1 MNTQGQMLE
10 TTERGRILIEVLKS
24 TKPKNIVEIGT
35 WKGLGSTKC
44 IIDSIDKSSNF
55 ISIESNYNFHNL
67 AKNNLTNYLD
77 KVNLLYGTIVTDKD
91 VNEFVSDKN
100 LTEEQKKWLSE
111 DLENLSKCEN
121 IIESIPLEIDF
132 LLLDGGE
139 FSTYSEWQILKS
151 RTKMVALDDIIELK
165 TKQIYEELIND
176 DNYELVIETPDGNGF
191 CVFIKK

>member
-1 MNTQGQMLE
+1 M
-10 TTERGRILIEVLKS
+10 KS
-24 TKPKNIVEIGT
+24 NNKELCLL
-35 WKGLGSTKC
+35 GL
-44 IIDSIDKSSNF
+44 
-55 ISIESNYNFHNL
+55 FHNL
-67 AKNNLTNYLD
+67 LEANISENILTNYLD

-151 RTKMVALDDIIELK
+151 RTKIVALDDIRELK

>member
-1 MNTQGQMLE
+1 MTTQGQMIE
-10 TTERGRILIEVLKS
+10 NSERGKILMEILKGIKPTNVVEV
-24 TKPKNIVEIGT
+24 GT

-44 IIDSIDKSSNF
+44 IIDSIDKGTNF
-55 ISIESNYNFHNL
+55 ISIESNYNFYRT
-67 AKNNLTNYLD
+67 AKNNLSNHLD
-77 KVNLLYGTIVTDKD
+77 KVNLLYGTIVTDKEI
-91 VNEFVSDKN
+91 NGFVSDKD

-121 IIESIPLEIDF
+121 IIEKIPSEIDF

-139 FSTYSEWQILKS
+139 FSTYPEWERLKG
-151 RTKMVALDDIIELK
+151 RTKMVALDDIRELK

>member
-1 MNTQGQMLE
+1 MTTQGQMLE
-10 TTERGRILIEVLKS
+10 HSERGKILIEIIKEI
-24 TKPKNIVEIGT
+24 KPKNVVEIGT

-44 IIDSIDKSSNF
+44 IIDSIDNGSNF
-55 ISIESNYNFHNL
+55 ISIESNYNFYNV

-77 KVNLLYGTIVTDKD
+77 KVNLVYGTIVTDKD

-100 LTEEQKKWLSE
+100 LTEEQKKWLLE

-121 IIESIPLEIDF
+121 IIESIPPEIDF

-176 DNYELVIETPDGNGF
+176 DNYELVIETPEGNGF
-191 CVFIKK
+191 CVFKKK

>member
-1 MNTQGQMLE
+1 MTTQGQMLE
-10 TTERGRILIEVLKS
+10 HSERGKILIKIIKEI
-24 TKPKNIVEIGT
+24 KPKNVVEIGT

-44 IIDSIDKSSNF
+44 IIESIDNGSNF

>member
-10 TTERGRILIEVLKS
+10 TTERGRILIEVLKE

-55 ISIESNYNFHNL
+55 ISIESNYDFYQT
-67 AKNNLTNYLD
+67 AKNNLSDYIN
-77 KVNLLYGTIVTDKD
+77 KVNLLYGTIVTDKEID
-91 VNEFVSDKN
+91 GFVSDKN

-121 IIESIPLEIDF
+121 IIEKIPSEIDF

-139 FSTYSEWQILKS
+139 FSTYPEWEILKG
-151 RTKMVALDDIIELK
+151 RTKMVALDDIRELK

-176 DNYELVIETPDGNGF
+176 ENYKLVIETPDGNGF

>member
-1 MNTQGQMLE
+1 MTTQGQMLE
-10 TTERGRILIEVLKS
+10 HSERGKILIEIIKEI
-24 TKPKNIVEIGT
+24 KPKNVVEIGT

-44 IIDSIDKSSNF
+44 IIDSIDNGSNF
-55 ISIESNYNFHNL
+55 ISIESNYNFYNV

-100 LTEEQKKWLSE
+100 LTEEQKKWLLE

-121 IIESIPLEIDF
+121 IIESIPPEIDF

-176 DNYELVIETPDGNGF
+176 DNYELVIETPEGNGF

>member
-55 ISIESNYNFHNL
+55 ISIESNYDFYQV
-67 AKNNLTNYLD
+67 AKNNLSEHID
-77 KVNLLYGTIVTDKD
+77 KANLLYGTIVTDKE
-91 VNEFVSDKN
+91 VNKFVSDKI
-100 LTEEQKKWLSE
+100 LTEEQKKWLLE

-121 IIESIPLEIDF
+121 IIEKIPLEIDF

>member
-1 MNTQGQMLE
+1 MTTQGQMLE
-10 TTERGRILIEVLKS
+10 HSERGKILIKIIKGL
-24 TKPKNIVEIGT
+24 KPKNVVEIGT

-44 IIDSIDKSSNF
+44 IIDSIDNESNF
-55 ISIESNYNFHNL
+55 ISIESNYNFYNV

-77 KVNLLYGTIVTDKD
+77 KVNLLYGTIVTDKE

-111 DLENLSKCEN
+111 DLENLSRCEN
-121 IIESIPLEIDF
+121 IIESIPSEIDF

-139 FSTYSEWQILKS
+139 FSTYSEWQILKG
-151 RTKMVALDDIIELK
+151 RTKMVALDDIRELK
-165 TKQIYEELIND
+165 TKQIYKELITD
-176 DNYELVIETPDGNGF
+176 DSYELVIETPDGNGF

>member
-1 MNTQGQMLE
+1 MTTQGQMLE
-10 TTERGRILIEVLKS
+10 HSERGKILIEIIKGI
-24 TKPKNIVEIGT
+24 KPKNVVEIGT

-44 IIDSIDKSSNF
+44 IIDSIDNESNF
-55 ISIESNYNFHNL
+55 ISIESNYNFYNV

-77 KVNLLYGTIVTDKD
+77 KVNLLYGTIVTDKE

-111 DLENLSKCEN
+111 DLENLSRCEN
-121 IIESIPLEIDF
+121 IIESIPSEIDF

-139 FSTYSEWQILKS
+139 FSTYSEWQILKG
-151 RTKMVALDDIIELK
+151 RTKMVALDDIRELK
-165 TKQIYEELIND
+165 TKQIYEELITD
-176 DNYELVIETPDGNGF
+176 DSYELVIETPDGNGF

>member
-1 MNTQGQMLE
+1 MTTQGQMLE
-10 TTERGRILIEVLKS
+10 HSERGTILIKIIKEI
-24 TKPKNIVEIGT
+24 KPKNVVEIGT

-44 IIDSIDKSSNF
+44 IIESIDNGSNF

>member
-1 MNTQGQMLE
+1 MTTQGQMLE
-10 TTERGRILIEVLKS
+10 HSERGKILIEIIKEI
-24 TKPKNIVEIGT
+24 KPKNVVEIGT

-44 IIDSIDKSSNF
+44 IIDSIDNGSNF
-55 ISIESNYNFHNL
+55 ISIESNYNFYNV

-77 KVNLLYGTIVTDKD
+77 KVNLVYGTIVTDKD

-100 LTEEQKKWLSE
+100 LTEEQKKWLLE

-121 IIESIPLEIDF
+121 IIESIPPEIDF

-176 DNYELVIETPDGNGF
+176 DNYELVIETPEGNGF

>member
-1 MNTQGQMLE
+1 MLE
-10 TTERGRILIEVLKS
+10 TTERGRILIEVLKE

-55 ISIESNYNFHNL
+55 ISIESNYDFYQT
-67 AKNNLTNYLD
+67 AKNNLSDYIN
-77 KVNLLYGTIVTDKD
+77 KVNLLYGTIVTDKEID
-91 VNEFVSDKN
+91 GFVSDKN

-121 IIESIPLEIDF
+121 IIEKIPSEIDF

-139 FSTYSEWQILKS
+139 FSTYPEWEILKG
-151 RTKMVALDDIIELK
+151 RTKMVALDDIRELK

-176 DNYELVIETPDGNGF
+176 ENYKLVIETPDGNGF

>member
-1 MNTQGQMLE
+1 MTTQGQMLE
-10 TTERGRILIEVLKS
+10 HSERGKILIEIIKGI
-24 TKPKNIVEIGT
+24 KPKNVVEIGT

-44 IIDSIDKSSNF
+44 IIDSIDNESNF
-55 ISIESNYNFHNL
+55 ISIESNYNFYNV

-77 KVNLLYGTIVTDKD
+77 KVNLLYGTIVTDKE

-111 DLENLSKCEN
+111 DLENLSRCEN
-121 IIESIPLEIDF
+121 IIEIIPSEIDF

-139 FSTYSEWQILKS
+139 FSTYSEWQILKG
-151 RTKMVALDDIIELK
+151 RTKMVALDDIRELK
-165 TKQIYEELIND
+165 TKQIYEELIT
-176 DNYELVIETPDGNGF
+176 DNSYELVIETPDGNGF

>member
-77 KVNLLYGTIVTDKD
+77 KVNLLYGTIVTDKE

>member
-1 MNTQGQMLE
+1 MTTQGQMLE
-10 TTERGRILIEVLKS
+10 HSERGKILIKIIKGL
-24 TKPKNIVEIGT
+24 KPKNVVEIGT

-44 IIDSIDKSSNF
+44 IIDSIDNESNF
-55 ISIESNYNFHNL
+55 ISIESNYNFYNV

-77 KVNLLYGTIVTDKD
+77 KVNLLYGTIVTDKE

-111 DLENLSKCEN
+111 DLENLSRCEN
-121 IIESIPLEIDF
+121 IIESIPSEIDF

-139 FSTYSEWQILKS
+139 FSTYSEWQILKG
-151 RTKMVALDDIIELK
+151 RTKMVALDDIRELK
-165 TKQIYEELIND
+165 TKQIYEELITD
-176 DNYELVIETPDGNGF
+176 DSYELVIETPDGNGF

>member
-55 ISIESNYNFHNL
+55 ISIESNYDFYQV
-67 AKNNLTNYLD
+67 AKNNLSEHID
-77 KVNLLYGTIVTDKD
+77 KANLLYGTIVTDKE
-91 VNEFVSDKN
+91 VNKFVSDKI
-100 LTEEQKKWLSE
+100 LTEEQKKWLLE

-121 IIESIPLEIDF
+121 IIEKIPFEIDF

-139 FSTYSEWQILKS
+139 FSTYPEWVILKG
-151 RTKMVALDDIIELK
+151 RTKMVALDDIRELK

-176 DNYELVIETPDGNGF
+176 ENYELVIETPDGNGF

>member
-1 MNTQGQMLE
+1 MTTQGQMLE
-10 TTERGRILIEVLKS
+10 HSERGKILIKIIKEI
-24 TKPKNIVEIGT
+24 KPKNVVEIGT

-44 IIDSIDKSSNF
+44 IIDSIDNGSNF

-151 RTKMVALDDIIELK
+151 RTKMVALDDIRELK